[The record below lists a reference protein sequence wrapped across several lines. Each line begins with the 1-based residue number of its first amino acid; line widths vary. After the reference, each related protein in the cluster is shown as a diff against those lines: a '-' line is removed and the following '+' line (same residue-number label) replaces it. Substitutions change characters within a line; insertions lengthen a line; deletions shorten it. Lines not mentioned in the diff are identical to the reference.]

1 MSTISVE
8 EYRKLNN
15 KPLKYRNIPTPRQVG
30 NVTVTFHSKKEANRY
45 SELLLLLTAGEIK
58 NLKLQPQFT
67 LQEAFMQPDGK
78 KISAI
83 RYTADFSY
91 IQDGKLIVED
101 VKSTATK
108 TTAYKI
114 KKVLM
119 ADNGNDIV
127 EI

>member
-1 MSTISVE
+1 VSTISVE

-30 NVTVTFHSKKEANRY
+30 NVTVTFSSKKEANRY
-45 SELLLLLTAGEIK
+45 DELLLMLNAGEIK
-58 NLKLQPQFT
+58 KLKIQPQFT
-67 LQEAFMQPDGK
+67 LQEAFTQPDGK

-91 IQDGKLIVED
+91 IQDGKLVIED

-108 TTAYKI
+108 STDYKI

-119 ADNGNDIV
+119 AANGNDVV
-127 EI
+127 EV